1 MIQVIAFVL
10 ALAFIYV
17 VKAGAVM
24 LQHKDLAEKSAA
36 FSWVNA
42 EGHDND
48 ATPAWIADEQ
58 ARASRESRAARG
70 FGGTVRRVG
79 A

>member
-1 MIQVIAFVL
+1 MTQVIAFVL

-24 LQHKDLAEKSAA
+24 LEHKDLSEKSAA

-42 EGHDND
+42 ESHDND
-48 ATPAWIADEQ
+48 ATPAWIADEEAQQ
-58 ARASRESRAARG
+58 ARAQRAARG
-70 FGGTVRRVG
+70 FAGGAHRVG